1 MWKLTLIVT
10 EALKALLELF
20 SPSQILPRCHLP
32 YCASELMPSQEQW
45 FQEVRLPRVGST
57 CIIISALSFCLIS
70 WGPGM
75 RGHLRLGEGSIR

>member
-20 SPSQILPRCHLP
+20 GPSQILPRCYLP

-45 FQEVRLPRVGST
+45 FQEV
-57 CIIISALSFCLIS
+57 
-70 WGPGM
+70 
-75 RGHLRLGEGSIR
+75 

>member
-10 EALKALLELF
+10 EALKALLEVF

-45 FQEVRLPRVGST
+45 FREVRATKSGVSLHHHLCPVILPHQLGSRDAGT
-57 CIIISALSFCLIS
+57 PEA
-70 WGPGM
+70 G
-75 RGHLRLGEGSIR
+75 